1 MSGLAGTADI
11 ASMELG
17 NLLGNGQPQSC
28 PFIFVGSVSLEKLFK
43 YVGEGIF
50 VHTGSLIP
58 QINLESILG
67 LDQTCLLYTSLSGI
81 PDTGNRR

>member
-11 ASMELG
+11 ASVELG
-17 NLLGNGQPQSC
+17 NLLRNGQSQSG
-28 PFIFVGSVSLEKLFK
+28 PFVFMGSVSLEKLFK

-67 LDQTCLLYTSLSGI
+67 LDQTDVDQSSFRGVFY
-81 PDTGNRR
+81 PVV